1 MTLRHLKL
9 FIAAADAGSITA
21 AARQLY
27 IAQPTVSI
35 AVKELEEHY
44 GICLFERISK
54 RLRITEDG
62 RRFLD
67 YARHIVRLFDE
78 MEQLFTDPERK
89 GSLRLGA
96 SVTVGIH
103 YVPEMVK
110 KLETA
115 FSGLRVQVQIDSS
128 DEIERK
134 ILKKE
139 LDLAVIDGVVHSE
152 YLTSYPRMEDRLIPV
167 CAPGYVPEELS
178 LSELVEKPLLL
189 RERKSGAR
197 EIFENALAIQGY
209 KAEPAWES
217 TSTEALKNAAQR
229 GIGIAFLPEKLVWC
243 ELQEGTLAQVQ
254 VVNLEIRRVIHMIYH
269 RNKFI
274 SEAMGQWIEMI
285 RESQWI

>member
-115 FSGLRVQVQIDSS
+115 F
-128 DEIERK
+128 
-134 ILKKE
+134 
-139 LDLAVIDGVVHSE
+139 
-152 YLTSYPRMEDRLIPV
+152 
-167 CAPGYVPEELS
+167 
-178 LSELVEKPLLL
+178 
-189 RERKSGAR
+189 
-197 EIFENALAIQGY
+197 
-209 KAEPAWES
+209 
-217 TSTEALKNAAQR
+217 
-229 GIGIAFLPEKLVWC
+229 
-243 ELQEGTLAQVQ
+243 
-254 VVNLEIRRVIHMIYH
+254 
-269 RNKFI
+269 
-274 SEAMGQWIEMI
+274 
-285 RESQWI
+285 